1 MFDFLED
8 ADQSPVRIKIVGV
21 GDFGEKVLNSINQ
34 SDVADS
40 EILYVSS
47 EDEAADVEEMLE
59 ETELLILIS
68 RAEDEFSRRIL
79 KRAKDLEVRLII
91 GFFDSDCSE
100 DVQENL
106 DVFAVED
113 PIESV
118 QAIITIVESI
128 KSDAVVSLEFRD
140 VQYILK
146 GNRDKKMFVA
156 TNTDSDAESTARAIV
171 DSPRWKGRLA
181 NAKKIMMRIVGD
193 TDKVSMAD
201 VYMASTAV
209 QEAVNPDSE
218 IIWGASI
225 DDSLEDKDIV
235 TIITIGSEQ

>member
-8 ADQSPVRIKIVGV
+8 ADQSPVRIKIVGI

-34 SDVADS
+34 SDVGDS

-100 DVQENL
+100 DLRENL

-171 DSPRWKGRLA
+171 DSPRWKAKLA

-193 TDKVSMAD
+193 TDEVSMAD

-225 DDSLEDKDIV
+225 DDSLEDKVIV